1 VATELLVLRLVHI
14 LGGIWWVG
22 AGLFTTFFIAPAL
35 KAAGPAA
42 AGAVM
47 GNMQK
52 RHLFTVMPIVAI
64 LTMLSGLRLMMIVS
78 GGNGDWFRHMPGHIY
93 SVSGAL
99 SIVAFLTSLLVAR
112 PAMVKAQKLAQGGG
126 DSATIQKLQQRGAT
140 VTMIA
145 VVLLVLAAAGMAVAR
160 YL

>member
-1 VATELLVLRLVHI
+1 MELLVLRLVHI

-22 AGLFTTFFIAPAL
+22 AGLFTTFYVAPAL

-78 GGNGDWFRHMPGHIY
+78 AGNADWFRHMPGHIY

-99 SIVAFLTSLLVAR
+99 AVIAFLASLLVAR
-112 PAMVKAQKLAQGGG
+112 PAMLKAQKLAQSGG

-145 VVLLVLAAAGMAVAR
+145 VVFLIIAAAGMAVAR